1 MIYKEVSRNV
11 ILILQLVQLNT
22 EKCGNRRM
30 KVRSENN
37 VDFILDFILLWTV
50 KSTLVSAADAVR
62 PSTDM

>member
-1 MIYKEVSRNV
+1 
-11 ILILQLVQLNT
+11 
-22 EKCGNRRM
+22 M

-50 KSTLVSAADAVR
+50 KSTLVSTADAVR